1 MLKRLCVSAS
11 LVVAIGCGGSK
22 GTSTAPSGTLSI
34 SGTVTDSTTSAPI
47 GAMTAS
53 IVAGPNTG
61 TLVTTDASGSYSL
74 TELQPSTYTGSVFA
88 NSYASQSKNV
98 TLTTSQSL
106 DFALLYQSQPG
117 AAVASEVTGV
127 GTDDDGKPV
136 PNATVDFVSVVS
148 LETYGGA
155 V

>member
-1 MLKRLCVSAS
+1 
-11 LVVAIGCGGSK
+11 
-22 GTSTAPSGTLSI
+22 
-34 SGTVTDSTTSAPI
+34 
-47 GAMTAS
+47 MTAS

-88 NSYASQSKNV
+88 NSYATQSKNV